1 MTATR
6 RLAAILAGERVG
18 ARPGVPRALPLRMP
32 SVGFAVLFGSG
43 VGPGQ
48 IG

>member
-1 MTATR
+1 MNSLPTGWMRSLLTVAATDQ
-6 RLAAILAGERVG
+6 
-18 ARPGVPRALPLRMP
+18 PRDFALPLRMP
-32 SVGFAVLFGSG
+32 SVGFAILFGSG

>member
-1 MTATR
+1 M
-6 RLAAILAGERVG
+6 IS
-18 ARPGVPRALPLRMP
+18 LPLRMP

-43 VGPGQ
+43 VGPGH